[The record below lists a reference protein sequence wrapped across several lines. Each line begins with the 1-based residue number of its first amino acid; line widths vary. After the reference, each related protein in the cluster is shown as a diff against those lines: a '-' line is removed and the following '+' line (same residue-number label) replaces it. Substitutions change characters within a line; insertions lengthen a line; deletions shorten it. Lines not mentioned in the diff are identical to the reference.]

1 MRKLAEILERLTVD
15 INQLLLDPN
24 NPRFTELGESPDQV
38 PESRFD
44 EEKIQNEAI
53 RKMKSEKFDVAELRD
68 TIRILGFLPIDRV
81 VVKPWKNKTSGKFVV
96 IEGNRRIA
104 ALKWL
109 IELHEAG
116 KETLSKEVLNNINKF
131 EVLNVTDESSPAL
144 IKWIIPGLRHVSG
157 IKEWGPYQKAKA
169 VFNLRESGRSPQEAA
184 QSLGLSTT
192 NANRLWRAFLALE
205 QMHKDEDIGE
215 YVTPRLYSYFE
226 EVFKKQH
233 IRAWLAWD
241 DNERKFKNEINL
253 KEFYSWILGELNEEG
268 VLGDPKLPEA
278 KSIRELDTFFND
290 ASAMSIFRQKN
301 GSLSKALAKYEI
313 DHPEEWRL
321 IVRQVMNTIS
331 SISAE
336 SLKGMGDDDVA
347 LLDKLKDKI
356 QSLIN
361 DRAKLLR

>member
-1 MRKLAEILERLTVD
+1 MPTLVEILERITVD

-38 PESRFD
+38 PESRFG
-44 EEKIQNEAI
+44 EEKVQNEAI

-68 TIRILGFLPIDRV
+68 TIRTLGFLPIDKV
-81 VVKPWKNKTSGKFVV
+81 VVKPWESKTSGKFVV
-96 IEGNRRIA
+96 IEGNRRIT

-109 IELHEAG
+109 IELHETG
-116 KETLSKEVLNNINKF
+116 KETLSEELLKNIRRF
-131 EVLNVTDESSPAL
+131 EVLNITDDSNPAL

-215 YVTPRLYSYFE
+215 YVTPKLYSYFE

-233 IRAWLAWD
+233 IRAWLDWGD
-241 DNERKFKNEINL
+241 DSREFKNKINL
-253 KEFYSWILGELNEEG
+253 KEFYSWILGELNEDG

-290 ASAMSIFRQKN
+290 TSAMNIFRQKN
-301 GSLSKALAKYEI
+301 GSLSKALARYEI
-313 DHPEEWRL
+313 DHPEEWRP
-321 IVRQVMNTIS
+321 IVKQTVDMLS

-336 SLKGMGDDDVA
+336 SLKSMVEDDIII
-347 LLDKLKDKI
+347 LESLKNKI

-361 DRAKLLR
+361 DRAKLLG